1 MIVIDKIKKHYFLLL
16 NTFLFFYVFFNLL
29 DGERGLISYFEKKE
43 QYKNMLNKK
52 NELTIQISGLEHK
65 ISLLTDNIDL
75 DYIETLVR
83 EKFFF
88 GQKGEKVY
96 LINMA
101 LATSCLIP
109 LCNLSLLVTNKSSPT
124 I

>member
-16 NTFLFFYVFFNLL
+16 STFLFFYVFFNLL

-75 DYIETLVR
+75 DYIEILVR

-96 LINMA
+96 LIN
-101 LATSCLIP
+101 
-109 LCNLSLLVTNKSSPT
+109 NNEN
-124 I
+124 

>member
-1 MIVIDKIKKHYFLLL
+1 MFVINKIKKHYFLLL
-16 NTFLFFYVFFNLL
+16 STFLFFYVFFHLL

-65 ISLLTDNIDL
+65 ISLLSDNIDL
-75 DYIETLVR
+75 DYIEILVR

-96 LINMA
+96 LIN
-101 LATSCLIP
+101 
-109 LCNLSLLVTNKSSPT
+109 NNEN
-124 I
+124 

>member
-1 MIVIDKIKKHYFLLL
+1 MIVINKIKKHYFLLL
-16 NTFLFFYVFFNLL
+16 STFLFFYVFFHLL

-75 DYIETLVR
+75 DYIETLIR

-96 LINMA
+96 LIN
-101 LATSCLIP
+101 
-109 LCNLSLLVTNKSSPT
+109 NNEN
-124 I
+124 

>member
-1 MIVIDKIKKHYFLLL
+1 MFVINKIKKHYFILLS
-16 NTFLFFYVFFNLL
+16 TFLFFYVFFNLL
-29 DGERGLISYFEKKE
+29 DGERGLISYFGKKE

-52 NELTIQISGLEHK
+52 NELAIQISGLEHK

-88 GQKGEKVY
+88 GQKGEKAY
-96 LINMA
+96 LIN
-101 LATSCLIP
+101 
-109 LCNLSLLVTNKSSPT
+109 NNEN
-124 I
+124 

>member
-96 LINMA
+96 LIN
-101 LATSCLIP
+101 
-109 LCNLSLLVTNKSSPT
+109 NNEN
-124 I
+124 

>member
-16 NTFLFFYVFFNLL
+16 STFLFFYVFFNLL

-43 QYKNMLNKK
+43 QYKNMQNKK
-52 NELTIQISGLEHK
+52 NELTIQINGLEHK
-65 ISLLTDNIDL
+65 ISLLSENIDL

-96 LINMA
+96 LIN
-101 LATSCLIP
+101 
-109 LCNLSLLVTNKSSPT
+109 NNEN
-124 I
+124 

>member
-1 MIVIDKIKKHYFLLL
+1 MIVLDKIKKHYFLLL
-16 NTFLFFYVFFNLL
+16 STFLFFYVFFNLL

-43 QYKNMLNKK
+43 QYKNMQNKK

-96 LINMA
+96 LIN
-101 LATSCLIP
+101 
-109 LCNLSLLVTNKSSPT
+109 NNEN
-124 I
+124 

>member
-1 MIVIDKIKKHYFLLL
+1 MLVINKIKKHYFLLL
-16 NTFLFFYVFFNLL
+16 STFLFFYVFFNLL

-43 QYKNMLNKK
+43 QYKNMQNKK

-96 LINMA
+96 LIN
-101 LATSCLIP
+101 
-109 LCNLSLLVTNKSSPT
+109 NNEN
-124 I
+124 

>member
-1 MIVIDKIKKHYFLLL
+1 MFVINKIKKHYFLLL
-16 NTFLFFYVFFNLL
+16 STFLFFYVFFHLL

-75 DYIETLVR
+75 DYIEILVR

-96 LINMA
+96 LIN
-101 LATSCLIP
+101 
-109 LCNLSLLVTNKSSPT
+109 NNEN
-124 I
+124 

>member
-16 NTFLFFYVFFNLL
+16 NTFLFFYIFFNLL

-43 QYKNMLNKK
+43 QYKNMQNKK

-65 ISLLTDNIDL
+65 IFLLSDNIDL
-75 DYIETLVR
+75 DYIEILVR

-96 LINMA
+96 LIND
-101 LATSCLIP
+101 
-109 LCNLSLLVTNKSSPT
+109 NEN
-124 I
+124 

>member
-1 MIVIDKIKKHYFLLL
+1 MFVINKIKKHYFLLL
-16 NTFLFFYVFFNLL
+16 STFLFFYVFFHLL
-29 DGERGLISYFEKKE
+29 DGERGLISYLEKKE

-96 LINMA
+96 LIN
-101 LATSCLIP
+101 
-109 LCNLSLLVTNKSSPT
+109 NNEN
-124 I
+124 

>member
-43 QYKNMLNKK
+43 QYKNMQNKK

-65 ISLLTDNIDL
+65 ISLLSDNIDL
-75 DYIETLVR
+75 DYIEILVR
-83 EKFFF
+83 EKLFF

-96 LINMA
+96 LIN
-101 LATSCLIP
+101 
-109 LCNLSLLVTNKSSPT
+109 NNEN
-124 I
+124 

>member
-16 NTFLFFYVFFNLL
+16 STFLFFYVFFNLL

-65 ISLLTDNIDL
+65 ISLLSENIDL

-96 LINMA
+96 LIN
-101 LATSCLIP
+101 
-109 LCNLSLLVTNKSSPT
+109 NNEN
-124 I
+124 

>member
-16 NTFLFFYVFFNLL
+16 STFLFFYVFFNLL

-43 QYKNMLNKK
+43 QYKNMQNKK
-52 NELTIQISGLEHK
+52 NELTVQISGLEHK

-96 LINMA
+96 LIN
-101 LATSCLIP
+101 
-109 LCNLSLLVTNKSSPT
+109 NNEN
-124 I
+124 

>member
-1 MIVIDKIKKHYFLLL
+1 MFVINKIKKHYFLLL
-16 NTFLFFYVFFNLL
+16 STFLFFYVFFHLL

-75 DYIETLVR
+75 DYIETLIR

-96 LINMA
+96 LIN
-101 LATSCLIP
+101 
-109 LCNLSLLVTNKSSPT
+109 NNEN
-124 I
+124 

>member
-1 MIVIDKIKKHYFLLL
+1 MIVINKIKKHYFLLL
-16 NTFLFFYVFFNLL
+16 STFLFFYVFFHLL

-96 LINMA
+96 LIN
-101 LATSCLIP
+101 
-109 LCNLSLLVTNKSSPT
+109 NNEN
-124 I
+124 

>member
-16 NTFLFFYVFFNLL
+16 STFLFFYVFFNLL

-65 ISLLTDNIDL
+65 ISLLSDNIDL
-75 DYIETLVR
+75 DYIEILVR

-88 GQKGEKVY
+88 GQEGEKVY
-96 LINMA
+96 LIN
-101 LATSCLIP
+101 
-109 LCNLSLLVTNKSSPT
+109 NNEN
-124 I
+124 

>member
-1 MIVIDKIKKHYFLLL
+1 MFVINKIKKHYFLLL
-16 NTFLFFYVFFNLL
+16 STFLFFYVFFHLL
-29 DGERGLISYFEKKE
+29 DGERGLISYFGKKE

-52 NELTIQISGLEHK
+52 NELAIQISGLEHK

-75 DYIETLVR
+75 DYIETLIR

-96 LINMA
+96 LIN
-101 LATSCLIP
+101 
-109 LCNLSLLVTNKSSPT
+109 NNEN
-124 I
+124 

>member
-16 NTFLFFYVFFNLL
+16 STFLFFYVFFNLL
-29 DGERGLISYFEKKE
+29 DVERGLISYFEKKE
-43 QYKNMLNKK
+43 QYKNMQNKK

-96 LINMA
+96 LIN
-101 LATSCLIP
+101 
-109 LCNLSLLVTNKSSPT
+109 NNEN
-124 I
+124 

>member
-1 MIVIDKIKKHYFLLL
+1 MIVINKIKKHYLLL
-16 NTFLFFYVFFNLL
+16 LSTFLFFYVFFNFL

-75 DYIETLVR
+75 DYIEILVR

-96 LINMA
+96 LIN
-101 LATSCLIP
+101 
-109 LCNLSLLVTNKSSPT
+109 NNEN
-124 I
+124 

>member
-1 MIVIDKIKKHYFLLL
+1 MFVINKIKKHYFLLL
-16 NTFLFFYVFFNLL
+16 STFLFFYVFFHLL

-96 LINMA
+96 LIN
-101 LATSCLIP
+101 
-109 LCNLSLLVTNKSSPT
+109 NNEN
-124 I
+124 

>member
-16 NTFLFFYVFFNLL
+16 STFLFFYVFFNLL

-43 QYKNMLNKK
+43 QYKNMQNKK

-65 ISLLTDNIDL
+65 ISLLSDNIDL

-96 LINMA
+96 LIN
-101 LATSCLIP
+101 
-109 LCNLSLLVTNKSSPT
+109 NNEN
-124 I
+124 

>member
-16 NTFLFFYVFFNLL
+16 STFLFFYVFFNLL

-43 QYKNMLNKK
+43 QYKNMQNKK

-65 ISLLTDNIDL
+65 ISLLSDNIDL
-75 DYIETLVR
+75 DYIEILVR

-96 LINMA
+96 LIN
-101 LATSCLIP
+101 
-109 LCNLSLLVTNKSSPT
+109 NNEN
-124 I
+124 

>member
-1 MIVIDKIKKHYFLLL
+1 MLSIIKKKYFILLS
-16 NTFLFFYVFFNLL
+16 TFFFLYFFFNLL

-52 NELTIQISGLEHK
+52 NELTIQISELEHK

-96 LINMA
+96 LIN
-101 LATSCLIP
+101 
-109 LCNLSLLVTNKSSPT
+109 NNEN
-124 I
+124 

>member
-16 NTFLFFYVFFNLL
+16 STFLFFYVFFNLL

-43 QYKNMLNKK
+43 QYKNMQNKK

-88 GQKGEKVY
+88 GKAGEKVY
-96 LINMA
+96 IINDNE
-101 LATSCLIP
+101 S
-109 LCNLSLLVTNKSSPT
+109 
-124 I
+124 

>member
-16 NTFLFFYVFFNLL
+16 STFLFFYVFSNLL

-75 DYIETLVR
+75 DYIETLIR

-96 LINMA
+96 LIN
-101 LATSCLIP
+101 
-109 LCNLSLLVTNKSSPT
+109 NNEN
-124 I
+124 

>member
-16 NTFLFFYVFFNLL
+16 STFLFFYVFFNLL

-65 ISLLTDNIDL
+65 ISLLSNNIDL

-96 LINMA
+96 LIN
-101 LATSCLIP
+101 
-109 LCNLSLLVTNKSSPT
+109 NNEN
-124 I
+124 

>member
-1 MIVIDKIKKHYFLLL
+1 MFVINKIKKHYFLLL
-16 NTFLFFYVFFNLL
+16 STFLFFYVFFHLL

-83 EKFFF
+83 EKLFF

-96 LINMA
+96 LIN
-101 LATSCLIP
+101 
-109 LCNLSLLVTNKSSPT
+109 NNEN
-124 I
+124 

>member
-1 MIVIDKIKKHYFLLL
+1 MLVINKIKKHYFLLL
-16 NTFLFFYVFFNLL
+16 STFLFFYVFFNLL

-43 QYKNMLNKK
+43 QYKNMQNKK

-65 ISLLTDNIDL
+65 ISLLSNNIDL

-96 LINMA
+96 LIN
-101 LATSCLIP
+101 
-109 LCNLSLLVTNKSSPT
+109 NNEN
-124 I
+124 

>member
-16 NTFLFFYVFFNLL
+16 STFLFFYVFFNLL

-83 EKFFF
+83 EKLFF

-96 LINMA
+96 LIN
-101 LATSCLIP
+101 
-109 LCNLSLLVTNKSSPT
+109 NNEN
-124 I
+124 

>member
-1 MIVIDKIKKHYFLLL
+1 MIVINKIKKHYFLLL
-16 NTFLFFYVFFNLL
+16 STFLFFYVFFNLL

-65 ISLLTDNIDL
+65 ISLLSDNIDL

-96 LINMA
+96 LIN
-101 LATSCLIP
+101 
-109 LCNLSLLVTNKSSPT
+109 NNEN
-124 I
+124 

>member
-16 NTFLFFYVFFNLL
+16 STFLFFYVFFNLL

-43 QYKNMLNKK
+43 QYKNMQNKK

-75 DYIETLVR
+75 DYIETLVK

-96 LINMA
+96 LIN
-101 LATSCLIP
+101 
-109 LCNLSLLVTNKSSPT
+109 NNEN
-124 I
+124 

>member
-1 MIVIDKIKKHYFLLL
+1 MIVIDKIKKNYFLLL
-16 NTFLFFYVFFNLL
+16 STFLFFYVFFNLL

-43 QYKNMLNKK
+43 QYKNMQNKK

-65 ISLLTDNIDL
+65 ISLLSDNIDL

-96 LINMA
+96 LIN
-101 LATSCLIP
+101 
-109 LCNLSLLVTNKSSPT
+109 NNEN
-124 I
+124 

>member
-75 DYIETLVR
+75 DYIETLIR

-96 LINMA
+96 LIN
-101 LATSCLIP
+101 
-109 LCNLSLLVTNKSSPT
+109 NNEN
-124 I
+124 